1 MLRVRTMKPRIPLVA
16 FATLVSPAALFAA
29 DAAANSWHAQSLGQA
44 IAYLLLFSLIGI
56 AVAIVGY
63 RLFDKFTP
71 GDLHRE
77 IVENKNVAAAIVG
90 GAVILGVCIIVAAA
104 MIG

>member
-1 MLRVRTMKPRIPLVA
+1 MHKLATRAALVA
-16 FATLVSPAALFAA
+16 LFAPLAAQAA
-29 DAAANSWHAQSLGQA
+29 DAAQPGWHAQSLGQA

-56 AVAIVGY
+56 AVAILGY

-104 MIG
+104 MVG

>member
-1 MLRVRTMKPRIPLVA
+1 MKKLLP
-16 FATLVSPAALFAA
+16 FAALAAISAPVAAFAA
-29 DAAANSWHAQSLGQA
+29 DSAAQPGWHAQSLGQA

-56 AVAIVGY
+56 AVAILGY

-90 GAVILGVCIIVAAA
+90 GSVILGVCIIVAAA